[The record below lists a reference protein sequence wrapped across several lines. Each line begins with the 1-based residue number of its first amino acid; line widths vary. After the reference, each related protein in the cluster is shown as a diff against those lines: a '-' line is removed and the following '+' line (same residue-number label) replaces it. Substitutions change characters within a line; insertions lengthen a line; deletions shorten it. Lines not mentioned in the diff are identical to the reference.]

1 MTTTEFV
8 FNNKVYITMNLLLFK
23 VDYEQEL
30 KIGSKIRKKEKYI
43 EAEKFVK
50 EMKKMYEEAK
60 VMLKMLQKKINIQ
73 IEIER

>member
-1 MTTTEFV
+1 
-8 FNNKVYITMNLLLFK
+8 MNLLLFK
-23 VDYEQEL
+23 VDYGQEL
-30 KIGSKIRKKEKYI
+30 RIGSKIKKKEKYI

>member
-23 VDYEQEL
+23 VDYGQEL
-30 KIGSKIRKKEKYI
+30 RIGSKIRKKEKYI

>member
-1 MTTTEFV
+1 
-8 FNNKVYITMNLLLFK
+8 MNLLLFK

-30 KIGSKIRKKEKYI
+30 RIGSKIRKK
-43 EAEKFVK
+43 EKFVK
-50 EMKKMYEEAK
+50 EMKKMYEKAK

>member
-1 MTTTEFV
+1 
-8 FNNKVYITMNLLLFK
+8 MNLLLFK
-23 VDYEQEL
+23 VDYGQEL
-30 KIGSKIRKKEKYI
+30 RIGSKIRKKEKYI